1 MTTLER
7 SIVIKATPAAIDTV
21 ALNGNRLSEWY
32 TGMQETKAD
41 AVYPE
46 VGGTVDTVYRA
57 AGINFKVKITSIALD
72 RGHSITLQMDGMITG
87 ANRWVYSPAGE
98 DTQVTA
104 TLEYEL
110 PGGGLGQAINKLVV
124 EKMNAE
130 NLEKSLN
137 NLKAVVE
144 GQK

>member
-7 SIVIKATPAAIDTV
+7 SIEINAGPAAIDAV

-46 VGGTVDTVYRA
+46 VGGTVEATYRA
-57 AGINFKVKITSIALD
+57 AGINFKMKITSVELV
-72 RGHSITLQMDGMITG
+72 RGHSITLKMDGMITG
-87 ANRWVYSPAGE
+87 TNRWVYSPAGE
-98 DTQVTA
+98 ATRVTA
-104 TLEYEL
+104 TLDYEM
-110 PGGGLGQAINKLVV
+110 PGGSLGQAVNKLIV

-144 GQK
+144 GR